1 MCFGSSVTLDL
12 ASSRFFAFDT
22 ALQET
27 FLSTVLT
34 HLAVE
39 QAATPHTVQHWP
51 WAAIRN
57 VSHAL
62 QWSGKLKMNPV
73 KLHLWPFLLSRIL
86 TAGGGSDTSLERR
99 NMRLRMRRV

>member
-1 MCFGSSVTLDL
+1 MILDL
-12 ASSRFFAFDT
+12 ASSIFFAFDT
-22 ALQET
+22 GLQET

-51 WAAIRN
+51 WEAIRK

-62 QWSGKLKMNPV
+62 Q
-73 KLHLWPFLLSRIL
+73 
-86 TAGGGSDTSLERR
+86 
-99 NMRLRMRRV
+99 